1 MQRRLF
7 FSLDMYSPLWFYVP
21 TNNLKEKPC
30 AYITVQKISINNKK
44 NNPSILKKWQQE
56 H

>member
-30 AYITVQKISINNKK
+30 AQFIYVTV
-44 NNPSILKKWQQE
+44 ILWRPKG
-56 H
+56 